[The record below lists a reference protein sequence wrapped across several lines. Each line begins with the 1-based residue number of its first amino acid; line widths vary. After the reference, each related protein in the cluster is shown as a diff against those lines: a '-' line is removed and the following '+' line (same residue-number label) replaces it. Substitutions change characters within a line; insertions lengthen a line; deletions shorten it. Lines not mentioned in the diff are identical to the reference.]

1 MLNLT
6 QKQLKPF
13 DGLSDRLVE
22 EINRIGIIREY
33 PKRSMAMDSDDTL
46 RHFYIILEGRLKVY
60 QYNPKNNREQTLY
73 LLGPHDMFD
82 VITVL
87 DGQRHEVMTEA
98 IDSVKALELPIE
110 KVREWLDTNP
120 AFNRVFFPYL
130 AKQMRHIEEL
140 ATDLS
145 LYDTSTRLMKLI
157 LKNLNFKDP
166 LKHHLGLLHNL
177 PHEEIASMI
186 GTVRH
191 VVNRHLQQLKREGIL
206 NIERKRLAVN
216 DVKKLL
222 QKAENEQ

>member
-1 MLNLT
+1 MGHMT
-6 QKQLKPF
+6 KIEPF
-13 DGLSDRLVE
+13 EGLSDQLID
-22 EINRIGIIREY
+22 EINRVGLIREY
-33 PKRSMAMDSDDTL
+33 PKGYPAMDADDTL
-46 RHFYIILEGRLKVY
+46 RAFYIIIEGRLKVY
-60 QYNPKNNREQTLY
+60 QYNPHNNREQTLY

-82 VITVL
+82 VLTVL
-87 DGQRHEVMTEA
+87 DGLRHDVMTEA
-98 IDSVKALELPIE
+98 IDTVKALELPIE

-120 AFNRVFFPYL
+120 AFNRAFFPYM
-130 AKQMRHIEEL
+130 AKQMRQVEEL

-157 LKNLNFKDP
+157 LKNLD
-166 LKHHLGLLHNL
+166 LKNPVKHLGLLQNL

-191 VVNRHLQQLKREGIL
+191 VVNRHLQQLKREGVL

-222 QKAENEQ
+222 EKVEREY

>member
-1 MLNLT
+1 MGHMA
-6 QKQLKPF
+6 KIEPF
-13 DGLSDRLVE
+13 EGLSDQLID
-22 EINRIGIIREY
+22 EINRVGLIREY
-33 PKRSMAMDSDDTL
+33 PKGYPAMDADDTL
-46 RHFYIILEGRLKVY
+46 RAFYIIIEGRLKVY
-60 QYNPKNNREQTLY
+60 QYNPHNNREQTLY

-82 VITVL
+82 VLTVL
-87 DGQRHEVMTEA
+87 DGLRHDVMTEA
-98 IDSVKALELPIE
+98 IDTVKALELPIE

-120 AFNRVFFPYL
+120 AFNRAFFPYM
-130 AKQMRHIEEL
+130 AKQMRQVEEL

-157 LKNLNFKDP
+157 LKNLD
-166 LKHHLGLLHNL
+166 LKNPVKHLGLLQNL

-222 QKAENEQ
+222 EKVEREY